1 MTTTP
6 GERGK
11 QGDHGQTGETGE
23 TGETGDTG
31 KTGQTGT
38 TGDSGERGMQGDH
51 GQAGEIGMQ
60 GEPGPSQTKRLLV
73 LYFIMLAIFIL
84 LAIRSEINTREI
96 DDQADEIRNTQ
107 FLICEARNLNVERT
121 NTLYEGLIKVEQK
134 NRVSTQSPREAKTI
148 QKRIDLYREESLV
161 PAKCGGKP

>member
-11 QGDHGQTGETGE
+11 QGDRGQPGETGQP
-23 TGETGDTG
+23 GDVGDTGDTG
-31 KTGQTGT
+31 MS
-38 TGDSGERGMQGDH
+38 GDPGERGKQGDH

-60 GEPGPSQTKRLLV
+60 GEPGPSQTMRLLV
-73 LYFIMLAIFIL
+73 LYFVMLIVFIL

-96 DDQADEIRNTQ
+96 EDQSEEIRNTQ

-121 NTLYEGLIKVEQK
+121 NTLYTGLIKVEQK
-134 NRVSTQSPREAKTI
+134 NRVSTQSPRESQTI
-148 QKRIDLYREESLV
+148 QKRIDLYKAEALI
-161 PAKCGGKP
+161 PAKCGEKP